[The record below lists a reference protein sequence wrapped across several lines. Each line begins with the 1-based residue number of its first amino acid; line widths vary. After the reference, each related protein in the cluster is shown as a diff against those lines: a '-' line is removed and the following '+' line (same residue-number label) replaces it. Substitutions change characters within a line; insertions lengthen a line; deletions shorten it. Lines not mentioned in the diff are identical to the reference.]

1 MADIVLSRVSKKYG
15 RHVTVDDVSL
25 EIAQGELVALVGPS
39 GCGKTT
45 TLRMVAGLTEAS
57 SGRIL
62 FGGRDVSSL
71 PTYRRNAGM
80 VFQGYALFPH
90 MTVAD
95 NIAFGLQMRGVRAG
109 EAARRVAEALEMVRL
124 APYADRFPRELS
136 GGQQQRVAL
145 ARAFAFKPDA
155 LLLDE
160 PLSALDAKLRQQVR
174 SEIRRLQQ
182 SLGLTTIFVT
192 HDQEEA
198 VSMADRIVVMNGG
211 RIEQAGTP
219 QEVYEKPATRFVAE
233 FVGLSNLIP
242 GTVEGAGRFR
252 TSQGTVL
259 QFCDDGVVSSRGHLV
274 VRPEKIEIGGQAEGH
289 LNSLSGEI
297 DSIVFLGPLTEICVR
312 LPGGER
318 ITAHRQNRRTGGA
331 QALRLGQK
339 TTVAWAPESG
349 FVLADG

>member
-1 MADIVLSRVSKKYG
+1 MAGLAQSPPRFGPGFSLRIAAYFTFAIVLFPLIAVIWVSFFENKIIGFPPTGYTLKWYFNAWSLG
-15 RHVTVDDVSL
+15 RFHRGFVLSVEVGLMATAASLLLGVPAAIALARKEFAGREVVHSLLMSPLVVPGIVSGAAIYMFYIETEAFLDERMHVSL
-25 EIAQGELVALVGPS
+25 PL
-39 GCGKTT
+39 
-45 TLRMVAGLTEAS
+45 AGS
-57 SGRIL
+57 L
-62 FGGRDVSSL
+62 FGLSVAHTLLAL
-71 PTYRRNAGM
+71 PW
-80 VFQGYALFPH
+80 
-90 MTVAD
+90 
-95 NIAFGLQMRGVRAG
+95 
-109 EAARRVAEALEMVRL
+109 MVRL
-124 APYADRFPRELS
+124 VTA
-136 GGQQQRVAL
+136 
-145 ARAFAFKPDA
+145 
-155 LLLDE
+155 
-160 PLSALDAKLRQQVR
+160 
-174 SEIRRLQQ
+174 
-182 SLGLTTIFVT
+182 SLIGMDIQL
-192 HDQEEA
+192 EEA